1 MTKFETVI
9 AQLESEW
16 ALDGFFGRVRDGDF
30 DLTRAQNVL
39 SILRQLRVQD
49 DDLVPQR
56 LVALLWYLPS
66 YLGWQTE
73 RVEKLGG
80 SRSDYERFITEVMN
94 ALEDAL
100 GTP

>member
-1 MTKFETVI
+1 MTNFDRVI

-30 DLTRAQNVL
+30 DQTRAQSVL
-39 SILRQLRVQD
+39 AILRQLRVED
-49 DDLVPQR
+49 NDLVPQR

-73 RVEKLGG
+73 RVEQLGG